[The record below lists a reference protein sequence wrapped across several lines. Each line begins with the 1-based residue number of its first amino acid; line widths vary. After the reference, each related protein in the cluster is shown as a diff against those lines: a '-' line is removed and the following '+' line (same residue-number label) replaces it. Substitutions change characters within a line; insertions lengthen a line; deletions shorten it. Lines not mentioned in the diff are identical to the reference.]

1 MAKQTMTLRRHTIG
15 CFVLFDI
22 ILMVTNVQ
30 SLSTTNLLSPSLKRS
45 ANSLTSLKAQIK
57 NNIPGSEL
65 FPGKG
70 PYVPSGLSEEEYQK
84 IKKKEEEQLKSMNFG
99 AWGPRF
105 KRGDTPGGDWMV
117 MRSLWTHGVN
127 ARARP
132 TPRLN
137 ASSGRNPLARL
148 AVFLKENSLAFIL
161 GYILID
167 VLAAALT
174 MWRATELGMRQ
185 SIWMILK
192 FALFKKKSFYLMTLM
207 KAQAVKITIVSAITP
222 LMNRFLERM
231 NRRKLWTKRRTALTS
246 VGASIGALIL
256 WAAVLRLASVLF

>member
-15 CFVLFDI
+15 CFVLLDI

-45 ANSLTSLKAQIK
+45 ANSLTSLKEQTK

-70 PYVPSGLSEEEYQK
+70 PYVPSGLSEEEFQK
-84 IKKKEEEQLKSMNFG
+84 VKKKEEEQLKAMNFG

-105 KRGDTPGGDWMV
+105 KRSDTPDGDWMV
-117 MRSLWTHGVN
+117 MPSLWTNGVN
-127 ARARP
+127 ARARGNQLP
-132 TPRLN
+132 N

-148 AVFLKENSLAFIL
+148 AVFLKENTPAFIL

-167 VLAAALT
+167 VLVTALA
-174 MWRATELGMRQ
+174 MWRATELSMRQ
-185 SIWMILK
+185 AMWMILK
-192 FALFKKKSFYLMTLM
+192 FALFKRKSFFLMTFM
-207 KAQAVKITIVSAITP
+207 KTQAVKITIASAMTP
-222 LMNRFLERM
+222 VMNRFLERM
-231 NRRKLWTKRRTALTS
+231 NRRKLWMKRRTVVVS
-246 VGASIGALIL
+246 VGAAVGALIL